1 MLSAAPFHRL
11 PVSKNFFRRS
21 LFAKWGLGLLI
32 LSFRFFVFIFL
43 PFPLDCSVLYR
54 RWCSPFLLLPFQSCS
69 IYRPISLVA

>member
-32 LSFRFFVFIFL
+32 LSFRFLSSSFCL
-43 PFPLDCSVLYR
+43 SR
-54 RWCSPFLLLPFQSCS
+54 
-69 IYRPISLVA
+69 